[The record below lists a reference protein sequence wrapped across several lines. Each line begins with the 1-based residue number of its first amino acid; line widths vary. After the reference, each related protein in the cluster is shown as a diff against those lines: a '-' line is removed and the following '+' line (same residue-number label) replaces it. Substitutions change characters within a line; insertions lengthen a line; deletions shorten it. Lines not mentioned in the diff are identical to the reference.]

1 MKIGAVVVIYKTS
14 IKKIKKI
21 YNSIKSQV
29 DFIVFVNN
37 DKKSYFLY
45 HKNFKLINLNN
56 NYGIGFAQNIGI
68 TQLIKNNFKYVILVD
83 QDTELPGDYINMVLP
98 FFTKEVSCITLNL
111 FDNNKK
117 KYSGFIRRNFFF
129 RNSINRSENNFD
141 LLSRES
147 VTETM
152 SSGMVIDL
160 KKIKKIGLM
169 NEDFF
174 LDWIDFEWCWRSY
187 KNGYKILGFKN
198 IIAKHFLGLKN
209 IKILN
214 YKFHIHDLIRYYY
227 IIRNGI
233 YISIYSKINLMWK
246 INILMNTLRYIF
258 GYLLLVENKKILVKY
273 IIIGVYHGL
282 FGNLG
287 KYKSKI

>member
-1 MKIGAVVVIYKTS
+1 
-14 IKKIKKI
+14 
-21 YNSIKSQV
+21 
-29 DFIVFVNN
+29 
-37 DKKSYFLY
+37 
-45 HKNFKLINLNN
+45 
-56 NYGIGFAQNIGI
+56 
-68 TQLIKNNFKYVILVD
+68 
-83 QDTELPGDYINMVLP
+83 
-98 FFTKEVSCITLNL
+98 
-111 FDNNKK
+111 
-117 KYSGFIRRNFFF
+117 
-129 RNSINRSENNFD
+129 
-141 LLSRES
+141 
-147 VTETM
+147 
-152 SSGMVIDL
+152 
-160 KKIKKIGLM
+160 
-169 NEDFF
+169 
-174 LDWIDFEWCWRSY
+174 
-187 KNGYKILGFKN
+187 
-198 IIAKHFLGLKN
+198 LGLKN